1 MIAEAAE
8 TAARLPVNILLVD
21 DQPAKLLSYE
31 VILAPLNE
39 TLVRAN
45 SAREALKLLLRLD
58 IAVVLIDVD
67 MPEID
72 GFHLAAMIREHP
84 RFASTAIIFVSAV
97 HFTQEDTMK
106 GYEMGAVD
114 YVSVPV
120 IPEVL
125 RAKVR
130 VFTDLYRKTRELE
143 LFNAELERR
152 VAERTRELEAAADR
166 QMILARE
173 VDHRAKNALAVVQA
187 IIRLSRGK
195 SFDDYVTSLEGRIGA
210 LARSHTL
217 LSESRWKGVNFQK
230 ILQEE
235 LAPYIG
241 SGSTKVTIDCPA
253 IVLAPA
259 ATQSLSLVVHE
270 LATNAAKYGALSTR
284 EGKLRIKVTLNG
296 DELRIVWEEAGVAG
310 AVSPSRAGFGTR
322 LIDATMEQLSGKAQ
336 HRWEKGGLVF
346 TVIVPQSSN
355 LEGSLPRGRLDLS
368 GEAPAVEIDRAASRS
383 VLVVEDEPL
392 IGMMITSLLLEMDF
406 EVIGPFGRLEQAMDA
421 AAKSPVMYALLDI
434 NVAGEP
440 VYPLASQLERQGV
453 RFAFVS
459 GYSDAGVDGR
469 FARVPVLHK
478 PVERDAFR
486 ELLESLARPKPRKSS
501 VHGVALPGT

>member
-1 MIAEAAE
+1 MTAEAAKA
-8 TAARLPVNILLVD
+8 AARMPVNILLVD

-39 TLVRAN
+39 KLVRAN

-97 HFTQEDTMK
+97 HFSQEDTMK

-143 LFNAELERR
+143 LFNEELERR
-152 VAERTRELEAAADR
+152 VAARTKELEAAAER

-195 SFDDYVTSLEGRIGA
+195 SFDDYVSSLEGRIGA

-235 LAPYIG
+235 LAPYTGTG
-241 SGSTKVTIDCPA
+241 SSKVTIDCPA

-270 LATNAAKYGALSTR
+270 LATNAAKYGALSVR
-284 EGKLRIKVTLNG
+284 DGRLRVKVTIGG
-296 DELRIVWEEAGVAG
+296 DHLRIVWEEQGVRATTK
-310 AVSPSRAGFGTR
+310 PSKTGFGTR
-322 LIDATMEQLSGKAQ
+322 LIDATMEQLGGSAE
-336 HRWEKGGLVF
+336 HHWEKGGLVF
-346 TVIVPQSSN
+346 TVSVPQASN
-355 LEGSLPRGRLDLS
+355 LEGAFPRGRLDFIGTAQS
-368 GEAPAVEIDRAASRS
+368 AGDVTSPARKF
-383 VLVVEDEPL
+383 LVVEDEPL
-392 IGMMITSLLLEMDF
+392 IGMMITSLLLELDY
-406 EVIGPFGRLEQAMDA
+406 EVLGPFGRLEQAMEA
-421 AAKSPVMYALLDI
+421 VAKETVLFALLDI
-434 NVAGEP
+434 NVGGEP
-440 VYPLASQLERQGV
+440 VYPLAALLERRGV

-459 GYSDAGVDGR
+459 GYSDAVIDGR
-469 FARVPVLHK
+469 FASVPVLHK
-478 PVERDAFR
+478 PIERGEFHAMVKGLSA
-486 ELLESLARPKPRKSS
+486 ERPPVHS
-501 VHGVALPGT
+501 VHEAMLRGT

>member
-1 MIAEAAE
+1 MTKEAAE
-8 TAARLPVNILLVD
+8 HAARLPVNILLVD

-39 TLVRAN
+39 KLVRAN

-97 HFTQEDTMK
+97 HFSQEDTMK

-120 IPEVL
+120 VAEVL

-130 VFTDLYRKTRELE
+130 VFTDLYRKNRQLE
-143 LFNAELERR
+143 LFNEELERR
-152 VAERTRELEAAADR
+152 VAERTHELEAAAER

-195 SFDDYVTSLEGRIGA
+195 SFEEYVTSLEGRIGA

-217 LSESRWKGVNFQK
+217 LSESRWQGVNFQK

-235 LAPYIG
+235 LAPFAG
-241 SGSTKVTIDCPA
+241 SGSSKVTIECPA

-270 LATNAAKYGALSTR
+270 LATNAAKYGALSR
-284 EGKLRIKVTLNG
+284 QGGRLKVTVTLDG
-296 DELRIVWEEAGVAG
+296 EELRIVWEERGVPDG
-310 AVSPSRAGFGTR
+310 PQPSKSGFGTR
-322 LIDATMEQLSGKAQ
+322 LIDATMEQLNGTAE
-336 HRWEKGGLVF
+336 HRWEKDGLVF
-346 TVIVPQSSN
+346 VVSVPQSSN
-355 LEGSLPRGRLDLS
+355 LEGAMPRGRLNIFKD
-368 GEAPAVEIDRAASRS
+368 AASRQDGQS
-383 VLVVEDEPL
+383 PRGTVLVVEDEPL
-392 IGMMITSLLLEMDF
+392 VGMMITSLLLELDY
-406 EVIGPFGRLEQAMDA
+406 EVLGPIGRLDQAIETA
-421 AAKSPVMYALLDI
+421 AAAPLRCALIDI
-434 NVAGEP
+434 SVAGEP
-440 VYPLASQLERQGV
+440 VYPLAALLRQRGV
-453 RFAFVS
+453 RFAFL
-459 GYSDAGVDGR
+459 SDIGDQEIDSR
-469 FARVPVLHK
+469 FAGVPVLRK
-478 PVERDAFR
+478 PIERGALQT
-486 ELLESLARPKPRKSS
+486 LLSGMGDKPSAQHAS
-501 VHGVALPGT
+501 AGGT